1 MTSLPA
7 MISPLLA
14 CPTCL
19 PDKGSQVSLAQGN
32 AILFMLILILSILG
46 VLVYTFISFALKQK
60 RCLESNKS

>member
-1 MTSLPA
+1 MILLPSQIA
-7 MISPLLA
+7 PLLA

-19 PDKGSQVSLAQGN
+19 PDKGSQASLAQGN

-60 RCLESNKS
+60 RCLDSNKS